1 MPADSRFRDQ
11 GPFQS
16 FVDLR
21 TSMLWQDSTTT
32 AKFDRIDPPIAPSA
46 PSGQDCFLAVMGY
59 RGLGRGKEML
69 NYCHIRVNGVECK
82 LVRSPRKRSDF
93 PSWELHEKIR
103 QQMSEIQ
110 NWGGKCATPIPAAR
124 VYDGCEA

>member
-1 MPADSRFRDQ
+1 MPAGCRFCEQ
-11 GPFQS
+11 GPLQS
-16 FVDLR
+16 CVDLR
-21 TSMLWQDSTTT
+21 TSPLWQDFATT
-32 AKFDRIDPPIAPSA
+32 AKFDRIDPPIA

-59 RGLGRGKEML
+59 RGLGRGKQML
-69 NYCHIRVNGVECK
+69 NDCHIRVNDVECE

-110 NWGGKCATPIPAAR
+110 NWGGKYATPIPAAR